1 MNQSIKDDIAASIQ
15 NFKLPAYQEI
25 PDVGFYLEQTTQYIS
40 EFLKPMPSI
49 SITSSMISNYV
60 KKGLIEKPVKK
71 QYHREQIAYLIFIAI
86 AKTVLSLEDIY
97 LLIQIQKQTYEPE
110 IAYEY
115 CCREFENIL
124 FFVFGLKDSLEE
136 VGSKNSD
143 AKNMLRNTIIA
154 VAHKIYLDQYFAAL
168 HKSGDFFLLKRK
180 SPSSDEL

>member
-97 LLIQIQKQTYEPE
+97 LLIQIQK
-110 IAYEY
+110 
-115 CCREFENIL
+115 
-124 FFVFGLKDSLEE
+124 
-136 VGSKNSD
+136 
-143 AKNMLRNTIIA
+143 
-154 VAHKIYLDQYFAAL
+154 
-168 HKSGDFFLLKRK
+168 
-180 SPSSDEL
+180 